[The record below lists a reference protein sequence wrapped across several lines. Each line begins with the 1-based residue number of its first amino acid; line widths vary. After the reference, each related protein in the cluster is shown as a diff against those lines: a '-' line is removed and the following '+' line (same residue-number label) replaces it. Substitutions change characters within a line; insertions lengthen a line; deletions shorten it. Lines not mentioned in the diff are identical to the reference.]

1 MMILSKIKYKNQ
13 VTIPA
18 QIAKL
23 LGLKQN
29 DAVSFAVKNGQI
41 VIIPLHIESRY
52 TPEEIKAI
60 DKVVAQEKKRAKIYK
75 AGDDFEKAV
84 EAL

>member
-1 MMILSKIKYKNQ
+1 MILSKIKYKNQ

-41 VIIPLHIESRY
+41 VIIPLHVEPRY

-60 DKVVAQEKKRAKIYK
+60 DKLVAREKKQAKIYK
-75 AGDDFEKAV
+75 AGDDFEKAIQ
-84 EAL
+84 AL